1 MVNGQLIFKIWLN
14 IKYTLVQQKW
24 RENRKIFSLNCVPV
38 HFKIACSTN
47 GTKKPGSISNLN
59 IWNCTFVLYLPYNEI
74 SFFVNKVGGRY
85 INYLYYITSFAR
97 GMFDIKMVLAALQ
110 MEWWYCT
117 QEFFCH
123 FHLHTVSPHLQFA
136 QTKLC

>member
-24 RENRKIFSLNCVPV
+24 RERNQEIVSL
-38 HFKIACSTN
+38 
-47 GTKKPGSISNLN
+47 SILRLLALPMVQKNLAVSLSNSN

-110 MEWWYCT
+110 MEWWYCR

>member
-24 RENRKIFSLNCVPV
+24 RERNQEIVSL
-38 HFKIACSTN
+38 
-47 GTKKPGSISNLN
+47 SILRLLALPMVQKNLAVSLSNSN

-85 INYLYYITSFAR
+85 INYTYYITSFAR

>member
-24 RENRKIFSLNCVPV
+24 RERNQEIVSL
-38 HFKIACSTN
+38 
-47 GTKKPGSISNLN
+47 SILRLLALPMVQKNLAVSLSNSN

-85 INYLYYITSFAR
+85 INYTYYITSFAR

-117 QEFFCH
+117 QEFFGH

>member
-24 RENRKIFSLNCVPV
+24 RERNQENFVSL
-38 HFKIACSTN
+38 
-47 GTKKPGSISNLN
+47 SILRLLALPMVQKNLAVSLSNSN

-85 INYLYYITSFAR
+85 INYTYYITSFAR

>member
-24 RENRKIFSLNCVPV
+24 RERNQEIVSL
-38 HFKIACSTN
+38 
-47 GTKKPGSISNLN
+47 SILRLLALPMVQKNLAVSLSNSN